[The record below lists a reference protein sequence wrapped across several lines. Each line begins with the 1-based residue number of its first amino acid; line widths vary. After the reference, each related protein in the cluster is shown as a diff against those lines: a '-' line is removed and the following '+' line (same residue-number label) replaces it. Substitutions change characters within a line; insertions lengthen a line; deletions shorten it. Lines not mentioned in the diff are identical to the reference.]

1 MAQML
6 EYLEARVQALQEQ
19 LELQQQINEVE
30 GRVPMD
36 SERALYLITY
46 LNKKYGI
53 PMTHFA
59 ERLGV
64 TREWLRQSLKGKKL
78 NKPMQDRV
86 QSMVEDMISDLQLV
100 LVEEITS
107 NS

>member
-1 MAQML
+1 MKMYGVL
-6 EYLEARVQALQEQ
+6 EYLEARVEALQEQ
-19 LELQQQINEVE
+19 LELQRQINEVQ
-30 GRVPMD
+30 GQVPID
-36 SERALYLITY
+36 SERALYLIKH

-64 TREWLRQSLKGKKL
+64 TREWLRQSLKGKQL
-78 NKPMQDRV
+78 NKPMQQRV

-100 LVEEITS
+100 LVEEIR
-107 NS
+107 N